1 MAIISANLNGRA
13 LYSVLGALR
22 PFGTAVGAGARRKI
36 DNTERTIIDL
46 FIVFAMRPTH
56 NTVSATN
63 R

>member
-13 LYSVLGALR
+13 FFLGALR